1 MDRLNLALTSSP
13 KFVFLGYSSTSSI
26 STPTRT
32 NQLCG
37 SRRLARSRIKYPPRI
52 LASAV
57 NRRSNHRIV
66 VAERFASV
74 SSSTTSNESSS
85 VGVPSVS
92 VPPPSSYVGSPLF
105 WVGVGVGLSALFT
118 WVASYL
124 KKYAMQ
130 QAFKTMMSQMNSQNT
145 PMSNSTQ
152 PFGSPFPV
160 PPTFATGT
168 AVSPSVSETAA
179 SIDVTATKVEDEPVT
194 NVKSE
199 TENMEAKKFAFVDV
213 SPEETDQ
220 KSPFKEEATDTD
232 VSKSAQL
239 PVEFP
244 QNGAASKQAFNGSEG
259 SQFSRKSG
267 KTLSVEAVE
276 KMMEDPTVQKMIY
289 PHLPEEMRNPETFKW
304 MMQNPLYRQQ
314 LEEML
319 NNMSGSPQ
327 WDDRLMDSLKNFDLS
342 SPEVKQQ
349 FDQIG
354 MTPEEVISKM
364 MANPE
369 IAMAFQNPRVQA
381 AIMDCSQNPL
391 SITKY
396 QNDKEVMDVFNKIS
410 ELFPGVSGAP

>member
-1 MDRLNLALTSSP
+1 MDRLNLALTSPP
-13 KFVFLGYSSTSSI
+13 KFVFLTYSSTSSI

-37 SRRLARSRIKYPPRI
+37 SRRLASSRIKSPPRI

-57 NRRSNHRIV
+57 NRRPNHRIL

-74 SSSTTSNESSS
+74 SSSTTSNDSSS

-92 VPPPSSYVGSPLF
+92 IPPPSSYVGSPLF

-130 QAFKTMMSQMNSQNT
+130 QAFKTMMSQMNSQNS
-145 PMSNSTQ
+145 PMSNPTLSS
-152 PFGSPFPV
+152 GSPFPI
-160 PPTFATGT
+160 PPTFATGST
-168 AVSPSVSETAA
+168 VSPSVSEPAV
-179 SIDVTATKVEDEPVT
+179 SIDVTATKVEDEPVS
-194 NVKSE
+194 NVKSG

-220 KSPFKEEATDTD
+220 KSPFEEDATVAD
-232 VSKSAQL
+232 VSKSAQPTEEL
-239 PVEFP
+239 P

-259 SQFSRKSG
+259 SQFSRKPGSV
-267 KTLSVEAVE
+267 LSVEAVE

-354 MTPEEVISKM
+354 LTPEEVISKI

-369 IAMAFQNPRVQA
+369 IALAFQNPRVQA

>member
-37 SRRLARSRIKYPPRI
+37 SRRLASSRIKYPPRI

-92 VPPPSSYVGSPLF
+92 APPPSSYVGSPLF

-232 VSKSAQL
+232 VSKSAQP
-239 PVEFP
+239 PVE
-244 QNGAASKQAFNGSEG
+244 NGAASKQAFNGSEG

>member
-239 PVEFP
+239 PVE
-244 QNGAASKQAFNGSEG
+244 NGAASKQAFNGSEG

>member
-145 PMSNSTQ
+145 QMSNSTQ
-152 PFGSPFPV
+152 PFGSPFAV

-232 VSKSAQL
+232 VSKSAQ
-239 PVEFP
+239 PSVE
-244 QNGAASKQAFNGSEG
+244 NGAASKQAFNGSEG
-259 SQFSRKSG
+259 SQFSRKPG

-391 SITKY
+391 SIAKY

>member
-1 MDRLNLALTSSP
+1 
-13 KFVFLGYSSTSSI
+13 
-26 STPTRT
+26 
-32 NQLCG
+32 
-37 SRRLARSRIKYPPRI
+37 
-52 LASAV
+52 
-57 NRRSNHRIV
+57 
-66 VAERFASV
+66 
-74 SSSTTSNESSS
+74 
-85 VGVPSVS
+85 
-92 VPPPSSYVGSPLF
+92 
-105 WVGVGVGLSALFT
+105 
-118 WVASYL
+118 
-124 KKYAMQ
+124 MQ
-130 QAFKTMMSQMNSQNT
+130 QAFKTMMSQMNSQNS
-145 PMSNSTQ
+145 PMSNPTLSS
-152 PFGSPFPV
+152 GSPFPI

-168 AVSPSVSETAA
+168 TVSPSVSEPAA
-179 SIDVTATKVEDEPVT
+179 SIDVTATKVEDEPVSD
-194 NVKSE
+194 VKSG

-220 KSPFKEEATDTD
+220 KSPFEEDATVAD
-232 VSKSAQL
+232 VSKSAQPTEEL
-239 PVEFP
+239 P

-259 SQFSRKSG
+259 SQFSRKPGSV
-267 KTLSVEAVE
+267 LSVEAVE

-354 MTPEEVISKM
+354 LTPEEVISKI